1 VKTRG
6 AVIGLVLATVFIV
19 GGGLGLLAYRAWGPR
34 TPPSPGTTAET
45 PAPPV
50 PVTVV
55 DPYTGLPVVSA
66 SQINRRPLAVMI
78 DNQKDAR
85 PQSGLDQAEIVYEVI
100 VEGGITRF
108 MAVYLAPEVGEI
120 GPVRSARHY
129 FLDLALGI
137 NAIYVH
143 AGESPQ
149 ALEQMPAL
157 GVDQL
162 DELVNGQYFWLSPER
177 RRPHATY
184 TSTSLLRKGEANRH
198 FTDNGTAPPP
208 LWNFA
213 GEPFAGRPE
222 AKPANTV
229 LLTYPGYVH
238 YSILWQFDPVRGTY
252 VRFNDGQPQTDK
264 PTGKQLAATNII
276 VQYVP
281 AHRIPGDQALR
292 MDMSMTGQGQ
302 ALFISGGL
310 AVAGT
315 WQKAS
320 REAPV
325 KYFFADG
332 TPLTLHP
339 GNTWVEIIDPSAPAT
354 LGG

>member
-1 VKTRG
+1 MESRG
-6 AVIGLVLATVFIV
+6 GKAFVLVVAVLLV
-19 GGGLGLLAYRAWGPR
+19 GGLGFLAYHAWAPR
-34 TPPSPGTTAET
+34 TLPPPGTTTDNQAPPSP
-45 PAPPV
+45 PPV
-50 PVTVV
+50 L
-55 DPYTGLPVVSA
+55 DPYTGLPVASA
-66 SQINRRPLAVMI
+66 SQIDRRPLAVMI

-85 PQSGLDQAEIVYEVI
+85 PQSGLDKAEIVYEVV

-108 MAVYLAPEVGEI
+108 MAVYLATEVSEI

-177 RRPHATY
+177 KRPHATY

-198 FTDNGTAPPP
+198 FADNGTAPQP

-213 GEPFAGRPE
+213 DDPFAGRSD

-238 YSILWQFDPVRGTY
+238 YSILWQFDPASSTY
-252 VRFNDGQPQTDK
+252 MRFNDGRPQTDK
-264 PTGKQLAATNII
+264 PTGKQLGATNII

-292 MDMSMTGQGQ
+292 MDMTMTGQGQ
-302 ALFISGGL
+302 AVFISGGR

-315 WQKAS
+315 WKKAT

-332 TPLTLHP
+332 TPLALHP
-339 GNTWVEIIDPSAPAT
+339 GNTWVEIIDPSAPAS
-354 LGG
+354 LGD